1 MLSGKAARHIETAR
15 ATGSGNGDHHG
26 ENDRLRCPSIE
37 ISPAYADVAYQR
49 WQDFTGGHRR
59 VPWRLMVAEGVP
71 PKTLAVLLDM
81 SEASVRQHAAE
92 GVFVKAGRGQY
103 LLAPSVRNYVR
114 RLREIAAG
122 RQGNELN
129 AVDENARLKIAQ
141 RRNYELKNA
150 MLEGSTV
157 PVEAIAPAWGRVMRA
172 VRTGMLAVPNKAR
185 FRLQHLT
192 AQDAE
197 ALDEIIRDQLEAA
210 AATDT
215 PPQGEA

>member
-1 MLSGKAARHIETAR
+1 M
-15 ATGSGNGDHHG
+15 
-26 ENDRLRCPSIE
+26 
-37 ISPAYADVAYQR
+37 
-49 WQDFTGGHRR
+49 
-59 VPWRLMVAEGVP
+59 AEVVP
-71 PKTLAVLLDM
+71 PKTLAGLLDM
-81 SEASVRQHAAE
+81 SEASVRQYAAE

-122 RQGNELN
+122 RQGKELN

-157 PVEAIAPAWGRVMRA
+157 PVEAIAPAWARVMRA
-172 VRTGMLAVPNKAR
+172 VRCAMLAVPGKAR

-192 AQDAE
+192 PHDAE
-197 ALDEIIRDQLEAA
+197 ILNEIIRDQLEAA
-210 AATDT
+210 AGFDDK
-215 PPQGEA
+215 PPPVEGIDAGGGYR